1 MFAFILVFLL
11 ASGCSPTFALDTP
24 TAYLEDLQRSAQ
36 AKDLAHSPAWLNL
49 LHYKRHPL
57 TGRIRSLADDHAFF
71 AAPDG
76 DINAQAE
83 LNATLASFF
92 QAITETATS
101 QPTQCRY
108 IARFNWLNTQL
119 QFDSRLPRAPCN
131 RYNAW
136 RSAISPQG
144 LTLIYASA
152 YLNSPA
158 SMYGHTMFRVDQ
170 AGQRPNTETLAY
182 TLSYAADG
190 DANDGI
196 GFAAKGLI
204 GLYPGLFSSTP
215 YYLRVREYS
224 DLENRDIWE
233 YQLNLSQ
240 PEIDMVLAH
249 AWELGTVRFDYYFFD
264 ENCSYHILSLLDV
277 ARPSLHLTDQFVWHT
292 IPIDT
297 VKAAMATPGLVK
309 KVRYRPSQLSVLQ
322 ARADALNTAQ
332 ITQAKDLTFGIQTVA
347 EIGQKAVSADQSAEI
362 FDFADLYLSYQQV
375 LGGIDRTVADQRLH
389 TLRLARSSYPVVASP
404 TPDTPPYRPD
414 QGHGSGRISL
424 GYGQQDQASFV
435 EIGFRPA
442 LHDLLDPEPGY
453 TRGAQIEFGDVTAR
467 IYEHSHVEIERL
479 NFINIASLSPRNTLS
494 QPKSW
499 RARWG
504 LERLDTRAG
513 KVFTNTLAGSTGVA
527 RDITPHFMAY
537 GTVDLRADYVA
548 AFGNHTSWGA
558 GASVG
563 GLWDIF
569 SGWRLIANIAFM
581 DNSHAAIG
589 IQRTHSIASRWALS
603 PDYALVLQAQH
614 VDAMRSSDTVSLQV
628 RRYF

>member
-1 MFAFILVFLL
+1 MFAFFLAFLL
-11 ASGCSPTFALDTP
+11 AMGCSPAFARDTSEP
-24 TAYLEDLQRSAQ
+24 YLEELQQSAL
-36 AKDLAHSPAWLNL
+36 AKNLANSPTWLNL

-57 TGRIRSLADDHAFF
+57 TGRLRSLADDKSFF

-76 DINAQAE
+76 DTNAQAE

-92 QAITETATS
+92 QAATESATM

-108 IARFNWLNTQL
+108 SARFTWLNAQL
-119 QFDSRLPRAPCN
+119 QFDKRLPRAPCN
-131 RYNAW
+131 RFNTW
-136 RSAISPQG
+136 RKAINPQG

-170 AGQRPNTETLAY
+170 AGQHPNTETLAY

-196 GFAAKGLI
+196 GFAVKGLI
-204 GLYPGLFSSTP
+204 GMYPGLFSSTP

-240 PEIDMVLAH
+240 AEIDMVLAH

-277 ARPSLHLTDQFVWHT
+277 ARPSLNLTDQFVWKT

-297 VKAAMATPGLVK
+297 VKIAMATPGLVK
-309 KVRYRPSQLSVLQ
+309 KISYRPSQLSMLQ
-322 ARADALNTAQ
+322 ARADAINAQQ
-332 ITQAKDLTFGIQTVA
+332 ITQAKNLTFGTQTLG
-347 EIGQKAVSADQSAEI
+347 EFEQQAVTKDQSAEVL
-362 FDFADLYLSYQQV
+362 DFADLYLSYQQV
-375 LGGIDRTVADQRLH
+375 IGAIDRSVADQRLH
-389 TLRLARSSYPVVASP
+389 ALRLARSSYPVATAPKPNTP
-404 TPDTPPYRPD
+404 TYRPD
-414 QGHGSGRISL
+414 QGHGSGRISV
-424 GYGQQDQASFV
+424 GYGQQDQVPFM

-479 NFINIASLSPRNTLS
+479 NFINIASFAPGSTLS

-504 LERLDTRAG
+504 LERLDTRTG
-513 KVFTNTLAGSTGVA
+513 KSLANTLAGSTGLA
-527 RDITPHFMAY
+527 RDITRHFMAY
-537 GTVDLRADYVA
+537 AMVDLRADYLA
-548 AFGNHTSWGA
+548 ALDQPASWGA

-563 GLWDIF
+563 GLWDVLP
-569 SGWRLIANIAFM
+569 GWRLVANLAFM
-581 DNSHAAIG
+581 DNSHAEIG
-589 IQRTHSIASRWALS
+589 IQRTQSLASRWALS
-603 PDYALVLQAQH
+603 PNYALVLQAQH
-614 VDAMRSSDTVSLQV
+614 VSATRNSDTVTLQV